1 MKPDYWPQAIAEL
14 STADPV
20 MAALIARYP
29 NSYLKSRGRPFE
41 TLIRAIVGQQIS
53 VKAADAIWAR
63 LIAHTPIEVEAVLTV
78 EQTTLRNLGL
88 SQRKAQYL
96 HAVCAYFADNAIHD
110 GYFSGRSDEDII
122 SELSAIRGIGR
133 WSAEMF
139 LIFTLMRP
147 NVFPVD
153 DIGLLRALERHYQP
167 DQRLTPAKARNLYRN
182 QLSPWCSVATWYLWR
197 SLDPVE
203 IQY

>member
-1 MKPDYWPQAIAEL
+1 
-14 STADPV
+14 
-20 MAALIARYP
+20 MASLIEAYP
-29 NSYLKSRGRPFE
+29 NSYVKSRGRPFE

-63 LIAHTPIEVEAVLTV
+63 LTTHTPIEVKHIQAINE
-78 EQTTLRNLGL
+78 EQLRSLGL
-88 SQRKAQYL
+88 SQRKAEYI
-96 HAVCAYFADNAIHD
+96 HAVCAYFANNDIHD
-110 GYFSGRSDEDII
+110 SYFTQRSDEEII
-122 SELSAIRGIGR
+122 TELSSIRGIGR

-153 DIGLLRALERHYQP
+153 DIGLLRALERHYHH
-167 DQRLTPAKARNLYRN
+167 DEHLTPAKARNLYRERFE
-182 QLSPWCSVATWYLWR
+182 PWCSVATWYLWR
-197 SLDPVE
+197 SLDPAE